1 MIVKF
6 HKRGSGRGQGVTQY
20 LLGRN
25 GDREGATLLRG
36 SPAITTALMDN
47 CRFAQRYTSG
57 VLSFA
62 EGDEPDQAARD
73 RIMDTFE
80 HTLLTGL
87 ERNQYDILWVEHR
100 DKGRLELNFVIP
112 NIELQTGKRLQ
123 PYYDPADR
131 RRVNAWATLVRAE
144 YGLADPNEP
153 ERRRAMTLPRDLP
166 SDKSEAA
173 KQITGHL
180 VELVAA
186 GVIENRAML
195 VAVLE
200 ESGFEV
206 TRTVKN
212 SISIKADN
220 GQPIRL
226 KGGIYEQN
234 FSRDSF
240 TGESEAAASQ
250 RYAGLRE
257 ARIRAAQADFAEGIA
272 RKRDFFSRRYAKS
285 DRLDAAGDREIEEY
299 CRSFGITPLGVPA
312 RNWRVPVPEPQ
323 RPSVVDRAASHGQ
336 PAPDGSPEGRNAPDR
351 RVGRGNEPHE
361 RGGVPDIAEGRDR
374 DDRLEGG
381 RGARSRAPEPIES
394 EEDRDDDFDFG
405 R

>member
-6 HKRGSGRGQGVTQY
+6 NRRGSGRGEGVTQY

-36 SPAITTALMDN
+36 NPAITTALMN
-47 CRFAQRYTSG
+47 QCHFAKRYTSG

-62 EGDEPDQAARD
+62 AGDEPDQAAREF
-73 RIMDTFE
+73 IMDNLE
-80 HTLLTGL
+80 HCLLTGL
-87 ERNQYDILWVEHR
+87 QRNQYDILWVEHR

-131 RRVNAWATLVRAE
+131 RRVNAWAILVRE
-144 YGLADPNEP
+144 HFGLADPNEP
-153 ERRRAMTLPRDLP
+153 ERRRALTLPRDLP
-166 SDKSEAA
+166 KDKSAA
-173 KQITGHL
+173 AQQITDHL

-186 GVIENRAML
+186 GIIENRADV
-195 VAVLE
+195 VAAIE

-220 GQPIRL
+220 GMPIRL
-226 KGGIYEQN
+226 KGGIYEQD

-257 ARIRAAQADFAEGIA
+257 TRIREAQKEFDKGI
-272 RKRDFFSRRYAKS
+272 RIKQEWFSKRYEKS
-285 DRLDAAGDREIEEY
+285 ERLDAAGNREIEEY
-299 CRSFGITPLGVPA
+299 CRSLGITTLGVPA
-312 RNWRVPVPEPQ
+312 RNWRVPTPEP
-323 RPSVVDRAASHGQ
+323 RNTSVVHGAAGHGQ
-336 PAPDGSPEGRNAPDR
+336 PAPDGRPEGRNAQDR

-361 RGGVPDIAEGRDR
+361 RWGVPDIAEWRDSR
-374 DDRLEGG
+374 DRLEGEG
-381 RGARSRAPEPIES
+381 TRSGAPEPIEPEQ
-394 EEDRDDDFDFG
+394 EERDDDYDFW

>member
-6 HKRGSGRGQGVTQY
+6 NRRGSGRGEGVTQY

-36 SPAITTALMDN
+36 NPAITTALMN
-47 CRFAQRYTSG
+47 QSPFAKKYTSG

-62 EGDEPDQAARD
+62 EGDEPDQTARD

-131 RRVNAWATLVRAE
+131 RRVNAWAILVRE
-144 YGLADPNEP
+144 QFGLADPNEP
-153 ERRRAMTLPRDLP
+153 ERRRALTLPRDLP
-166 SDKSEAA
+166 KDKAA
-173 KQITGHL
+173 AAQQITDHL

-195 VAVLE
+195 VAALE

-226 KGGIYEQN
+226 KGGIYEQD
-234 FSRDSF
+234 FRRDSF

-257 ARIRAAQADFAEGIA
+257 TRIRAAQADFAEGIA
-272 RKRDFFSRRYAKS
+272 RKRDFFSCRYAKS

-299 CRSFGITPLGVPA
+299 CWSFGIAPLGVPA
-312 RNWRVPVPEPQ
+312 RNRRIPVPESQYAP
-323 RPSVVDRAASHGQ
+323 VVHRAAGHGQ
-336 PAPDGSPEGRNAPDR
+336 PTPDGSPEGRNAQDR

-361 RGGVPDIAEGRDR
+361 RWGIPDIAEGSNR

-381 RGARSRAPEPIES
+381 RGAGSRAPEPIES
-394 EEDRDDDFDFG
+394 EEEDRDDYDFG
-405 R
+405 L

>member
-6 HKRGSGRGQGVTQY
+6 NRRGSGRGEGVTQY

-25 GDREGATLLRG
+25 GDREGAAVLRG
-36 SPAITTALMDN
+36 NPAITTALMN
-47 CRFAQRYTSG
+47 QCHFAKRYTSG

-62 EGDEPDQAARD
+62 EGDEPDQAACD

-80 HTLLTGL
+80 YTLLSGL

-131 RRVNAWATLVRAE
+131 RRVNAWAILVRE
-144 YGLADPNEP
+144 HFGLTDPNEP
-153 ERRRAMTLPRDLP
+153 ERRRALTLPRDLP
-166 SDKSEAA
+166 KDKSAA
-173 KQITGHL
+173 AQQITDHL
-180 VELVAA
+180 VELIAA
-186 GVIENRAML
+186 GIIENRAGV
-195 VAVLE
+195 VAALE

-220 GQPIRL
+220 GQPLRL
-226 KGGIYEQN
+226 KGEIYEQD

-240 TGESEAAASQ
+240 IGESEAAASQ

-257 ARIRAAQADFAEGIA
+257 TRIRAAQADFTEGIK

-299 CRSFGITPLGVPA
+299 CRSFGIAALGVPA
-312 RNWRVPVPEPQ
+312 RHRRTPVPEP
-323 RPSVVDRAASHGQ
+323 RFAPDVDR
-336 PAPDGSPEGRNAPDR
+336 PEGRGQPTPDGRPENRNAQDS

-361 RGGVPDIAEGRDR
+361 RGGVPDFTKGRDR
-374 DDRLEGG
+374 DDWLESG
-381 RGARSRAPEPIES
+381 RTGSGAPEPIES
-394 EEDRDDDFDFG
+394 EEDRDDYDFG